1 MEDLTVFQATLGL
14 WMFFWVENDWGVAGA
29 GPVPGTLLLL
39 GVGRGVAIFFAL
51 HEAAQW
57 ILA

>member
-14 WMFFWVENDWGVAGA
+14 WMYFWVENDWGPVVE
-29 GPVPGTLLLL
+29 GPAPGTLLLL
-39 GVGRGVAIFFAL
+39 GVGRGIAIFFAL

>member
-14 WMFFWVENDWGVAGA
+14 WFFFWVEDDWGAPAV
-29 GPVPGTLLLL
+29 GPAPGTLLLL
-39 GVGRGVAIFFAL
+39 GVGRGIAIFFAIN
-51 HEAAQW
+51 EIAQW